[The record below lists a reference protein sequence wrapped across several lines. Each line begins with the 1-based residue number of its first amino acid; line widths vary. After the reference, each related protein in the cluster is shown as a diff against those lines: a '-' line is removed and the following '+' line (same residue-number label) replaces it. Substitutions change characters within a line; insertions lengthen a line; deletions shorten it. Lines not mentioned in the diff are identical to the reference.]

1 MYLMVTDLM
10 PSPKIRNKTSMS
22 NLPMPTKHSTES
34 IYQSSKVRK
43 GNKSHWERRKVTVCI
58 QIHEKTHTKKLLEFI
73 SLTKSQDTGSTHRYQ
88 PHCYKLQ

>member
-43 GNKSHWERRKVTVCI
+43 GNKSHWKRRNVTVAFTDTLENS
-58 QIHEKTHTKKLLEFI
+58 HKKI
-73 SLTKSQDTGSTHRYQ
+73 TRIY
-88 PHCYKLQ
+88 